1 MVEGKDFIV
10 DMKESTAE
18 VLGESREERESS
30 TLNVT
35 SRVDLA
41 MWVGKS
47 REEDK
52 REDQAEQMAEME
64 RVQ

>member
-41 MWVGKS
+41 MWVGKA

-52 REDQAEQMAEME
+52 REDQVEQMAEME

>member
-18 VLGESREERESS
+18 VLGKSREERESS
-30 TLNVT
+30 TLDVT

-41 MWVGKS
+41 MWVGKA

-52 REDQAEQMAEME
+52 REDQVEQMAEME